1 MAEPS
6 LDREASLPDDAGKL
20 LAIVRALAVEL
31 RPQSAHLRVA
41 LESRLDSDLGFDSL
55 ARTELMLRVERSF
68 AVRVAERT
76 FTEAETV
83 RDLLVAVH
91 GAAPGASPAAVHSV
105 TAALGPAEAAPAS
118 AETLIDVLAWHVAAH
133 GERPHIW
140 LVDPEAGDTTITYR
154 MLAERAQAV
163 ARGLIERGIEPGDRV
178 ALMLPTSAEFF
189 PAFFGILYAGA
200 TPVPIYPPVRPA
212 QLADHMRRQSTIL
225 ANAGAKLLITIPEAR
240 SLALVLRA
248 QVESLTRIETVAALM
263 AKPATPTRPRTVTR
277 DDIALIQY
285 TSGSTGDP
293 KGVVLTHANLL
304 ANIRAMGEA
313 IRVDPTQDVF
323 VSWLPLYHDMGL
335 IGAWFGSLYF
345 AMPVSITSPLVFL
358 ARPETWLWE
367 LHRRRGTLSGAP
379 NFAYELCA
387 SRIDDAK
394 LVGLDLS
401 SVRMTVNGAEP
412 VNPDTLRRFTE
423 RFARYGFKPE
433 ALAPVFGLAES
444 SVGLAFPPPGRRYVV
459 DRIDRRAL
467 AERGAAVPVGS
478 AAAEAIEVVGCGLAL
493 PRHEMRVVD
502 ATGREVA
509 ERREGRLQFRGPSS
523 TQGYYR
529 NDARTRELFAGDGW
543 VETGDRVY
551 LWNGELFVTG
561 RVKDIIIRAGRNI
574 YPQEIEAAVGEVPGV
589 RKGCVAVFGVRDAQ
603 TATEKLV
610 IVAETR
616 EAAPDRRAALRA
628 AIDATAATI
637 LGSPADDVVLAPP
650 HAVLKT
656 SSGKLRRS
664 ACRELYE
671 KGTIGAPT
679 KTVFRQL
686 AGLAVASGVEF
697 LRRGIRAVGA
707 YGYAGYFWTLAG
719 LFVALGW
726 ALVCALPTPAG
737 RWIALRAFGRTLL
750 ALLGLRVKAS
760 GAAAV
765 PASGAILVSNHG
777 SYLDGLAVIA
787 TLPGAIVFIAKAEFR
802 TQFFVGTLLR
812 RLGARFVERFDL
824 EQSAA
829 DASALIADARAG
841 RRLYVFAEGTVNPR
855 PGVLDFKLGAFAT
868 AAAAS
873 VRVVPVAL
881 KGPRSILGVEDWF
894 PRRAAIDVTYLS
906 ALTPMGADFS
916 AAVQLRDGARAAI
929 IAALGEPD
937 LAGEV
942 PRHMRAAARR

>member
-1 MAEPS
+1 MAKPS
-6 LDREASLPDDAGKL
+6 LDERGHASDEAVKL
-20 LAIVRALAVEL
+20 LALVRALAVEL
-31 RPQSAHLRVA
+31 RPQSAQLRVDLA
-41 LESRLDSDLGFDSL
+41 NRLDSDLGFDSL
-55 ARTELMLRVERSF
+55 ARTELMLRIERAF
-68 AVRVAERT
+68 AVRVAERA

-83 RDLLVAVH
+83 RDLLVAIH
-91 GAAPGASPAAVHSV
+91 GATPGASPAAVRSV
-105 TAALGPAEAAPAS
+105 AAALGPAEAAPAS

-140 LVDPEAGDTTITYR
+140 LVDPESSDTTLTYR
-154 MLAERAQAV
+154 TLAESAQAV
-163 ARGLIERGIEPGDRV
+163 ARGLIGRGIEPGDRV
-178 ALMLPTSAEFF
+178 GLMLPTSVEFF

-212 QLADHMRRQSTIL
+212 QLADHMRRQSAIL
-225 ANAGAKLLITIPEAR
+225 ANAGAELLITIPEAR
-240 SLALVLRA
+240 SLALILRA
-248 QVESLTRIETVAALM
+248 QVESLTQIETVAALTAEPSAAM
-263 AKPATPTRPRTVTR
+263 RPREVTR

-313 IRVDPTQDVF
+313 IRIDPARDVF

-335 IGAWFGSLYF
+335 IGAWLGSLYF
-345 AMPVSITSPLVFL
+345 AMPVSITSPLTFL

-394 LVGLDLS
+394 LTGLDLS
-401 SVRMTVNGAEP
+401 SVRMMVNGAEP
-412 VNPDTLRRFTE
+412 VNPDTLRRFVE
-423 RFARYGFKPE
+423 RFSRYGFKPE

-444 SVGLAFPPPGRRYVV
+444 SVGLAFPPPGRPFVI

-467 AERGAAVPVGS
+467 AERGEAVAAGPEV
-478 AAAEAIEVVGCGLAL
+478 AAAIEVVGCGLAL
-493 PRHEMRVVD
+493 PRHEMHVVD
-502 ATGREVA
+502 TTGREVA

-543 VETGDRVY
+543 VETGDRAY
-551 LWNGELFVTG
+551 LWNGELFITG
-561 RVKDIIIRAGRNI
+561 RVKDIVIRAGRNI
-574 YPQEIEAAVGEVPGV
+574 YPQELEAAVGEVAGI

-616 EAAPDRRAALRA
+616 ETVPDRRAALRA
-628 AIDATAATI
+628 AIDATAADI

-671 KGTIGAPT
+671 KGTLAAPT

-686 AGLAVASGVEF
+686 AGLAVASAVEF
-697 LRRGIRAVGA
+697 VRRGIRVAGA
-707 YGYAGYFWTLAG
+707 YAFAGYFWALVG

-726 ALVCALPTPAG
+726 PLVCVLPTLAG
-737 RWIALRAFGRTLL
+737 RWMALRGFGRTLL
-750 ALLGLRVKAS
+750 TLLGLRVTAS
-760 GAAAV
+760 GSAAV

-777 SYLDGLAVIA
+777 SYLDGLTVIA
-787 TLPGAIVFIAKAEFR
+787 TLPDPVVFVAKAEFR
-802 TQFFVGTLLR
+802 GQFFVGTLLR

-824 EQSAA
+824 EQGAA

-868 AAAAS
+868 AAAAGA
-873 VRVVPVAL
+873 RVVPVAL

-894 PRRAAIDVTYLS
+894 PRRAAIAVTYLP
-906 ALTPMGADFS
+906 ALTPGGADFS

-929 IAALGEPD
+929 LAALGEPD

-942 PRHMRAAARR
+942 PRHLRAAAQR